1 MRQTGGVAHTTAP
14 QNELGMAVARTR
26 KSAKA
31 AGARFERVVAD
42 YLAEEL
48 ADDRIDRAPK
58 AGAKDKG
65 DIANVRMG
73 AHKIVIECKDVARTD
88 LPKWVRE
95 ARIEAENAG
104 ALVGIVVHK
113 RRGVAKP
120 GQQWVTITLGDLT
133 KLLKGQQ

>member
-1 MRQTGGVAHTTAP
+1 M
-14 QNELGMAVARTR
+14 ARTR

-73 AHKIVIECKDVARTD
+73 DRKIVIECKDVARMD
-88 LPKWVRE
+88 LPKWTRE
-95 ARIEAENAG
+95 ARVEAENAG

-113 RRGVAKP
+113 RHGVAKP
-120 GQQWVTITLGDLT
+120 GQQWATMTLGDLT
-133 KLLKGQQ
+133 RLLKGNQ

>member
-1 MRQTGGVAHTTAP
+1 M
-14 QNELGMAVARTR
+14 ARTR

-31 AGARFERVVAD
+31 AGVRFERVVAD

-48 ADDRIDRAPK
+48 DDDRIDRAPK

-73 AHKIVIECKDVARTD
+73 DHKIVIECKDVARMD
-88 LPKWVRE
+88 MPKWVRE
-95 ARIEAENAG
+95 AQVEAENAG
-104 ALVGIVVHK
+104 ALAGIVVHK

-120 GQQWVTITLGDLT
+120 DQQWATMTLEDLT
-133 KLLKGQQ
+133 RLLKGRQ

>member
-1 MRQTGGVAHTTAP
+1 MPVVT
-14 QNELGMAVARTR
+14 RTR

-73 AHKIVIECKDVARTD
+73 GHKVVIECKDVARMD
-88 LPKWVRE
+88 LPKWTRE
-95 ARIEAENAG
+95 AQVEAENAS
-104 ALVGIVVHK
+104 ALLGVVVHK
-113 RRGVAKP
+113 RHGVTKP
-120 GQQWVTITLGDLT
+120 DQQWCTLTLGDLT
-133 KLLKGQQ
+133 KLLKGTQ

>member
-1 MRQTGGVAHTTAP
+1 M
-14 QNELGMAVARTR
+14 ARTR

-48 ADDRIDRAPK
+48 KDDRIDRAPK

-65 DIANVRMG
+65 DIANVRTG
-73 AHKIVIECKDVARTD
+73 DHKVVIECKDVARMD
-88 LPKWVRE
+88 LPKWARE
-95 ARIEAENAG
+95 ARVEAENAG

-113 RRGVAKP
+113 RHGVAKP
-120 GQQWVTITLGDLT
+120 DQQWATMTLGDLAR
-133 KLLKGQQ
+133 LLKGHQ

>member
-1 MRQTGGVAHTTAP
+1 M
-14 QNELGMAVARTR
+14 ARTR

-73 AHKIVIECKDVARTD
+73 DHKVVIECKDVARMD
-88 LPKWVRE
+88 LPKWTRE
-95 ARIEAENAG
+95 AQVEAENAG

-113 RRGVAKP
+113 RHGVAKP
-120 GQQWVTITLGDLT
+120 GQQWATMTLGDLAT
-133 KLLKGQQ
+133 LLKGHQ